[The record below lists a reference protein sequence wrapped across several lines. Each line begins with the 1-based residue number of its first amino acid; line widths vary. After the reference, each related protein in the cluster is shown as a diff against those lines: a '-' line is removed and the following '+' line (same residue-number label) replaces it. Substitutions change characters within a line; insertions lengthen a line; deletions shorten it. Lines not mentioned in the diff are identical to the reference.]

1 MAARIDR
8 YFIVAGNHA
17 EYKNWFWKRFW
28 KNRSRFP
35 DNNISDFIYVHNS
48 IVFRG
53 YANPHGFFIGT
64 FGSRADIYDIV
75 QTIIMCSHNMSNQDK
90 TKLID
95 SILPPA
101 RPAP

>member
-1 MAARIDR
+1 MAARIER
-8 YFIVAGNHA
+8 YFIVPGTYGEYRTWINKNHIFYP
-17 EYKNWFWKRFW
+17 EVNLH
-28 KNRSRFP
+28 
-35 DNNISDFIYVHNS
+35 DFIYVHNS

-64 FGSRADIYDIV
+64 FGSRADLYDIV

>member
-1 MAARIDR
+1 MSAR
-8 YFIVAGNHA
+8 YFIVAGTHA
-17 EYKNWFWKRFW
+17 EYQSWVMSNVF
-28 KNRSRFP
+28 RFP
-35 DNNISDFIYVHNS
+35 QSTDFMWVQS
-48 IVFRG
+48 SVVFRG
-53 YANPHGFFIGT
+53 YTNPHGFFIGT
-64 FGSRADIYDIV
+64 FRYRADLHEIV

>member
-17 EYKNWFWKRFW
+17 EYKNWFWK
-28 KNRSRFP
+28 NRSRFP
-35 DNNISDFIYVHNS
+35 DNNISDFIYVQSS
-48 IVFRG
+48 IVLRG

-64 FGSRADIYDIV
+64 FRYRADLHEIV

>member
-1 MAARIDR
+1 MAARIYR
-8 YFIVAGNHA
+8 YFIVAGNHS
-17 EYKNWFWKRFW
+17 EYKDWVF

-35 DNNISDFIYVHNS
+35 DNNLNDFIYVHS
-48 IVFRG
+48 LIVLRG

-64 FGSRADIYDIV
+64 FRYRADLHEIV

>member
-1 MAARIDR
+1 MSDR
-8 YFIVAGNHA
+8 YFIVAGTHA
-17 EYKNWFWKRFW
+17 EYKNWFW

-64 FGSRADIYDIV
+64 FRSRADLYEIV
-75 QTIIMCSHNMSNQDK
+75 TTIIMCSHDM
-90 TKLID
+90 TKQAKSELIRRV
-95 SILPPA
+95 LPLA
-101 RPAP
+101 QPAP